1 MKRSVSEPLCSLA
14 TRSDDLK
21 LNINGLKTRF
31 PIKING
37 FYIGS
42 SENLTQSVP
51 DSDLVDNIQ
60 KKRRSLRES
69 TPIKIEGSVFSRSDD
84 SQNTNFESIQMPFGD
99 FNPTCNNVTCNRK
112 FTARIVKDSEKEI
125 DVPTNI
131 ASKTPT
137 NKYCN
142 QVENVINQMKTTL
155 TCIGHGVSYK
165 TFQNINRKAFQG
177 CLNYFGVKSFMMPLH
192 NGKVH

>member
-99 FNPTCNNVTCNRK
+99 FNPTCNNVTYNRK

-137 NKYCN
+137 SKYCN

-165 TFQNINRKAFQG
+165 TLKYINRKAFQG
-177 CLNYFGVKSFMMPLH
+177 RGVLTILGSKAS
-192 NGKVH
+192 